1 MPRQSFWSRNRQRV
15 GHRVPERKR
24 LRSVDG
30 AEPQEQ
36 RRSPRRPSMGG
47 TSHRP
52 QEERKGLQSP
62 PNDAAV
68 NLAPFSGSEIVA
80 SSDNVEFRGSRSGS
94 RIRSRS
100 GTSRTRIDNGR
111 SSRSVPLG
119 GGGGGG
125 ASERTVW
132 SQLHGS
138 GHLVPSVSPLGVRL
152 TAPAPGV
159 VLVIAQ
165 SLSFALGVII
175 ALCDADVDFEGGSS
189 AVTVLCPPAWWD
201 LTVDGLAERELAE
214 RFPSVRLHKEVAEC
228 SGLLECGI
236 GGADLVCIVSSRVSE
251 NHEMGAHRY
260 GPMDSN
266 GGGGLGFGDHSGRG
280 QGSDGW
286 AMGVVVDVLGLAP
299 ASTRVVVRFDDSTS
313 AEQHQ
318 VISAHVRRRAVAR
331 EREQWDRAWEHLEKE
346 RCRQEKGETEVEVDK
361 APALGS
367 FGESSAEQTAR
378 WWGSYRKSSGTIV
391 TQGSIGDS
399 TRDRGAT
406 GVYFDDTRG
415 VIHEG
420 FHDFFATMSGYASG
434 DVVIG
439 NAAELLLLQVK
450 NDCAK
455 QRAPALKGACGRARA
470 STFDVFFPPR

>member
-1 MPRQSFWSRNRQRV
+1 MS
-15 GHRVPERKR
+15 KD
-24 LRSVDG
+24 VDG
-30 AEPQEQ
+30 ADPQD
-36 RRSPRRPSMGG
+36 RLNLSRSPLSGGVSREEFTRPPPP
-47 TSHRP
+47 P
-52 QEERKGLQSP
+52 QD
-62 PNDAAV
+62 NAV
-68 NLAPFSGSEIVA
+68 MVAPFSGGGSGTIRFSGSRSAGETV
-80 SSDNVEFRGSRSGS
+80 SVRGSRRGS
-94 RIRSRS
+94 SSRSRS
-100 GTSRTRIDNGR
+100 TSSRRSSVIDGNGR
-111 SSRSVPLG
+111 SIPLCDG
-119 GGGGGG
+119 GSGGG
-125 ASERTVW
+125 ACERTVW

-138 GHLVPSVSPLGVRL
+138 GHLVPSTSPGGRL
-152 TAPAPGV
+152 ASPPPGV

-201 LTVDGLAERELAE
+201 LTVDGLAERELAK

-251 NHEMGAHRY
+251 NHEMGAHLY

-299 ASTRVVVRFDDSTS
+299 ASTRVVVRFDDSAS

-318 VISAHVRRRAVAR
+318 VISAHVRRRAAVL
-331 EREQWDRAWEHLEKE
+331 EREQGERAWEYLEE
-346 RCRQEKGETEVEVDK
+346 NGGREEKVEAETEVDE
-361 APALGS
+361 APVLASLSGSSLRKNTWWRGS
-367 FGESSAEQTAR
+367 FRNPSETCAR
-378 WWGSYRKSSGTIV
+378 
-391 TQGSIGDS
+391 QGSLDDGTRAQTFARQSSLSDS
-399 TRDRGAT
+399 TRGPGVL

-415 VIHEG
+415 VLHEG

-450 NDCAK
+450 H
-455 QRAPALKGACGRARA
+455 
-470 STFDVFFPPR
+470 